1 MAVSLAPAPAPTG
14 ASTASRSSW
23 LRKWGPWV
31 ALVLVALAAL
41 VVGARH
47 HTSTTLDG
55 ETEHIAGLVRCPVCN
70 GETAAQSQS
79 PVSVQ
84 IRATIR
90 QDLQKGMTQD
100 QILAQIVQS
109 YDAGILETPQARGI
123 GLTVYVVP
131 VVAVVV
137 GGAAVVL
144 LVRRWRK
151 GATQQESEAAPP
163 EQVPVHEPV
172 TTAAGP
178 APDPAETAPDT
189 AEPAAAPPDGD
200 VAAGRSAPGR
210 RRWILTGVGVALV
223 AAGASW
229 AVASSSSTRLAG
241 QPITG
246 SSAVLSPAQ
255 LQADLQAASAD
266 SSRGDDLSAVKEYQK
281 ILSVEPDQV
290 DALTGEGWV
299 LAQTQQPALLQQGL
313 QLLQRAELAQPGY
326 PPAHV
331 YRGIA
336 LLSEGDYSASV
347 PELQWYL
354 AHDPDP
360 QLAPKVEAALTQAEA
375 KAKSQ
380 G

>member
-1 MAVSLAPAPAPTG
+1 M
-14 ASTASRSSW
+14 
-23 LRKWGPWV
+23 
-31 ALVLVALAAL
+31 ALVLIALGAL
-41 VVGARH
+41 VVGARS
-47 HTSTTLDG
+47 HTNTTLDG
-55 ETEHIAGLVRCPVCN
+55 ETQHIAGLVRCPVCD

-90 QDLQKGMTQD
+90 EDLQKGMTQD
-100 QILAQIVQS
+100 QVLAQIVQS
-109 YDAGILETPQARGI
+109 YGAGILEKPQASGI

-131 VVAVVV
+131 VAAVVV
-137 GGAAVVL
+137 GGAALAL

-151 GATQQESEAAPP
+151 G
-163 EQVPVHEPV
+163 PVQPM
-172 TTAAGP
+172 
-178 APDPAETAPDT
+178 
-189 AEPAAAPPDGD
+189 PAAASPEPVLGHGPVAEPGGAPPPVSD
-200 VAAGRSAPGR
+200 VASVQASRGH
-210 RRWILTGVGVALV
+210 RRWILAGAGVALV
-223 AAGASW
+223 AAGACW
-229 AVASSSSTRLAG
+229 AVAESSSTRLAG

-246 SSAVLSPAQ
+246 LSAGVLSPGQ
-255 LQADLQAASAD
+255 LQADLQAASTEV
-266 SSRGDDLSAVKEYQK
+266 SKGDDLSAVKEYQK

-290 DALTGEGWV
+290 DALTGEGWL
-299 LAQTQQPALLQQGL
+299 LAQTQQPALLQRGL

-360 QLAPKVEAALTQAEA
+360 QLAPKVRAALAQAEA
-375 KAKSQ
+375 QAASQ